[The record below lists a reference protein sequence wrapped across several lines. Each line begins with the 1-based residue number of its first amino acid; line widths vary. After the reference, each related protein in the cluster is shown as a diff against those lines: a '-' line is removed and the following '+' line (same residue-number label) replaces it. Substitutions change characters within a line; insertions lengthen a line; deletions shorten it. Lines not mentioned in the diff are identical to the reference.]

1 MIPVKIETCKSFIL
15 LIFKKKTAEQIEEEI
30 NAKAY
35 EIWKE
40 RNGQDRTAQ
49 DDWDEAAKI
58 LKEEAEQKKWYSII
72 LNWTGLK
79 EKKGWDIVQLLVVP
93 LSLGLIGFG
102 FQYFSK
108 QIEQQAATNK
118 NEQEIL
124 AKYLDQMSDLL
135 EKGLLTSTLDS
146 EKFKIARAKTIITL
160 HSINPT
166 RQHLVMQFL
175 EASGLNKLYDDKGI
189 LFESPMSKS
198 EFIKADFSNSSFIK
212 AKFPHAT
219 LLEIDFTSSKLMDA
233 VFFGAKLQNSKLI
246 RADLRKADLKESKL
260 MEADLRYSTL
270 YGTEFHGAD
279 LSKAILIGAKM
290 KGTFFV
296 DATLVEANLSDIELT
311 KTDEETDFKETNFE
325 NAIFKQAILI
335 RVNLR
340 DVEGLKKDQFTG
352 ESAPLIC
359 QVDLPEDF
367 GIDRDRNCNELPKIL
382 HNRYPQMYPT
392 IKKASDYIEKKPVK

>member
-1 MIPVKIETCKSFIL
+1 VKIETCKSFIL
-15 LIFKKKTAEQIEEEI
+15 LMFKKKTAEQIEEEI

-72 LNWTGLK
+72 FNWTGLK

-135 EKGLLTSTLDS
+135 EKGLLTSKLDS

-175 EASGLNKLYDDKGI
+175 EASGLNDLYGDNGGI
-189 LFESPMSKS
+189 LFKSSMSKS
-198 EFIKADFSNSSFIK
+198 DFAKADFSNSTFIESNFSESTLLGIDFTNSKLMK
-212 AKFPHAT
+212 AKFY
-219 LLEIDFTSSKLMDA
+219 
-233 VFFGAKLQNSKLI
+233 
-246 RADLRKADLKESKL
+246 KADLQKSKLADAKLEGAELSETKL
-260 MEADLRYSTL
+260 MEADLSYSNL
-270 YGTEFHGAD
+270 KGAK
-279 LSKAILIGAKM
+279 LSGANLSNSSMIGANLEQ
-290 KGTFFV
+290 
-296 DATLVEANLSDIELT
+296 ATLVEVDFTDADLSDIKPTEAN
-311 KTDEETDFKETNFE
+311 FK
-325 NAIFKQAILI
+325 NAKLKQAILL
-335 RVNLR
+335 RVDLR
-340 DVEGLKKDQFTG
+340 NVNELEQKQLEGKD
-352 ESAPLIC
+352 APLIC
-359 QVDLPEDF
+359 KVKLSRIFLINP
-367 GIDRDRNCNELPKIL
+367 DRDCDKLSKIL
-382 HNRYPQMYPT
+382 SDKYPRKYPNLEKA
-392 IKKASDYIEKKPVK
+392 IKYIKE